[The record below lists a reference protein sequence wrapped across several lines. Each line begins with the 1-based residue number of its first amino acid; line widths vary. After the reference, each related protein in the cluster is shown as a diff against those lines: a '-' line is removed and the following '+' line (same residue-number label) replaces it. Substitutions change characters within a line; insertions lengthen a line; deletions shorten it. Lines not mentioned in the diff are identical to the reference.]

1 MNNAAPD
8 TFALL
13 GPRPEVAPGW
23 LEAHGVALAL
33 ALVTAALLLWL
44 GVHLLRR
51 RRVTG
56 ANPAETFRAQLAA
69 ARAAAPSQRAARA
82 ADALRAYLAALT
94 PDAGAGL
101 TTQQMAAAVSRSPLL
116 ACAADPILRTLR
128 AADQA
133 KFAGSVNDGAE
144 ALALAELAFAHLE
157 LARQA
162 LWKEVVA

>member
-1 MNNAAPD
+1 MNNDAPD
-8 TFALL
+8 TFAML
-13 GPRPEVAPGW
+13 GPRPEFAPGW
-23 LEAHGVALAL
+23 LEVHGVTFALTLIA
-33 ALVTAALLLWL
+33 VALLLWL

-51 RRVTG
+51 RRVTK
-56 ANPAETFRAQLAA
+56 ANPAETFRAQLGA

-82 ADALRAYLAALT
+82 ADALRTYLAALT

-101 TTQQMAAAVSRSPLL
+101 TTQQLAAAVSNSALL

-133 KFAGSVNDGAE
+133 KFAGATNDGAE

-162 LWKEVVA
+162 LWKEVAA